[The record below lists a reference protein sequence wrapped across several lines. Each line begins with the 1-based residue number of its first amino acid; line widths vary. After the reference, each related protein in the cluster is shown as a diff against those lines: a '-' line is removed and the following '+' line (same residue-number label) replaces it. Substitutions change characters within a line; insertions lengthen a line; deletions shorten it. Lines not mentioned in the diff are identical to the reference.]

1 MYKLKYNKY
10 HTKLQFIQKGG
21 ENPEV
26 GYFSHIGRRNYQE
39 DRINRIS
46 GSIKYSDGDFL
57 ILSIFDGHGGDAT
70 SEYLSNTLPIRCKTL
85 IEDITDI
92 KTHNDL
98 ITKIRNI
105 LLSEFAKI
113 DSEMT
118 PEMRQPLTGSTAV
131 MCVILT
137 DDIIVANI
145 ADSPA
150 ILFQRNGTLL
160 QKTDIHDCHNP
171 DEYDRINNNP
181 TYPICRYT
189 GYSWRLS
196 NGDRDNG
203 LDMTRA
209 FGDNNYKPKA
219 NAIPSINVW
228 GRTEGDILCI
238 CSDSFLDAK
247 LDGSISQQTENDII
261 SEVLPV
267 LQYNNFNPQASVEQI
282 VNRRA
287 ATVPHADNTSMIL
300 AIL

>member
-10 HTKLQFIQKGG
+10 HTKLQIIQKGG

-26 GYFSHIGRRNYQE
+26 GYFSHIGKRAYQE

-46 GSIKYSDGDFL
+46 GRINAPDGEFL

-70 SEYLSNTLPIRCKTL
+70 SEYLSKTLPIRCKTL
-85 IEDITDI
+85 IEDIDI
-92 KTHNDL
+92 ISPNDL
-98 ITKIRNI
+98 ITKIMNI
-105 LLSEFAKI
+105 LVSEFGKI

-131 MCVILT
+131 MCVILY

-160 QKTDIHDCHNP
+160 EKTDIHDCYNP

-181 TYPICRYT
+181 AYPICRNT
-189 GYSWRLS
+189 GHSWRLS
-196 NGDRDNG
+196 NGSHDNG

-219 NAIPSINVW
+219 IAIPTIYVW
-228 GRTEGDILCI
+228 DRSEGDILCI

-247 LDGSISQQTENDII
+247 LDGSISQQSENDII
-261 SEVLPV
+261 NEVLPV
-267 LQYNNFNPQASVEQI
+267 LQYNNFNPQVSVEQI

-300 AIL
+300 VIL